1 MTTFSW
7 SWASWHH
14 GQEIDDGSPLGADF
28 RQISLRFE
36 FSWRFA

>member
-1 MTTFSW
+1 MT
-7 SWASWHH
+7 
-14 GQEIDDGSPLGADF
+14 IDDGSPIDALRFNSNTALYF